1 MLGQSL
7 LHYSITGKLG
17 EGGMGV
23 VYKARDTHLDRFV
36 AIKVLP
42 PGRAGDRE
50 RIRRF
55 TFEAKS
61 ASALNHPNIVTIY
74 DIATDGDVT
83 FIAREFVPGKALSDC
98 IPRQGLPLSQTL
110 QYAVQI
116 ADGLAKAH
124 QAGIVHRDIK
134 PGNIMVGEDGRVKIL
149 DFGLAKLTDP
159 VEISVSD
166 ATRTAGAVSEE
177 GMIVGTASY
186 MSPEQAEG
194 RKVDARSD
202 IFSFGVLLYE
212 MLSGKKPF
220 EGDTRMATMS
230 AVLKETPK
238 PLSEAAHEIP
248 RELQRVVDRCLR
260 KDPSRRWQ
268 TMQDLRVALL
278 DLKEESESGSLA
290 SPAKATA
297 PQPKRW
303 PYAAAVL
310 ALVAAIGIW
319 QIRQKALEPAGD
331 LVPVPLT
338 SYPGDERDPAFS
350 PDGNQIAFSWGP
362 EGGVTNTFV
371 KLIGPGDPIRLT
383 TNAKVERMS
392 QWSRDGKWIAFGRRS
407 QGVNEFVVMPAL
419 GGPEKVI
426 ASSSGV
432 YGFWT
437 PDSQWLVVADGQP
450 RSLFLAPVQGGEK
463 KLLIGPLQG
472 KGSVNAGIVA
482 PDGRNLAVS
491 FQTGDYRPLYAVPM
505 ATGYKVQGEPRL
517 LVPPDWFLT
526 SMAWT
531 PDSKEIVFIRS
542 IGDANAGG
550 ITYMYRVGLD
560 GSAPKRI
567 DYVGDNP
574 WFLDVSLQGHRLAY
588 TRLQRDINIHR
599 LELDPDGSAR
609 KPSEAIVSSSRR
621 EEDASYSHDGS
632 RIVFTSNRTGS
643 DELWL
648 AGSDG
653 QKLSQLTTSVY
664 PDATRRPRWSPD
676 GTQIAYATRPQ
687 GVNTQDI
694 FVISAAGGAPRQLT
708 TDPASD
714 SLPAWSHDGNWIYF
728 QSNRTGTLEIWKAP
742 SQGGPAS
749 QVTRTGASSAVES
762 PDGQWLYFVRGGTL
776 YRMPTAAGDEQEMGK
791 ANSFLPTSRGVYIV
805 VKEPG
810 GLSATLRLLPISGGA
825 PKILGKIARPF
836 HNGLSL
842 SPDFKYL
849 LFSQYDQSAA
859 DIMLVENFR

>member
-7 LHYSITGKLG
+7 LHYTITGKLG

-42 PGRAGDRE
+42 PGRAADRE

-55 TFEAKS
+55 TQEAKS

-74 DIATDGDVT
+74 DIATDGEVT
-83 FIAREFVPGKALSDC
+83 FIAMEFVPGKALSDC
-98 IPRQGLPLSQTL
+98 IPRQGLPLAQTL

-116 ADGLAKAH
+116 ADGLAQAH

-159 VEISVSD
+159 VELSASD

-177 GMIVGTASY
+177 GMIVGTAAY

-202 IFSFGVLLYE
+202 IFSFGILLYE
-212 MLSGKKPF
+212 MLAGKKPF
-220 EGDTRMATMS
+220 EGDTRMATIS
-230 AVLKETPK
+230 AVLRETPK

-290 SPAKATA
+290 SPAKAAVAT
-297 PQPKRW
+297 KRW

-310 ALVAAIGIW
+310 AVVAALGVW
-319 QIRQKALEPAGD
+319 QFRPKAPEPAGD

-338 SYPGDERDPAFS
+338 VYPGDERDPAFS
-350 PDGNQIAFSWGP
+350 PDGNQIAFSMGP
-362 EGGVTNTFV
+362 EGGVTNTFL

-383 TNAKVERMS
+383 TSASSERMS
-392 QWSRDGKWIAFGRRS
+392 QWSRDGKWIAFGRRGR
-407 QGVNEFVVMPAL
+407 GVNDFVVMPAL

-426 ASSSGV
+426 VRSIAT
-432 YGFWT
+432 YITWT
-437 PDSQWLVVADGQP
+437 PDSQWLVITDGEP
-450 RSLFLAPVQGGEK
+450 RSLFLVPLQGGEK

-472 KGSVNAGIVA
+472 KDSVNAGTVS
-482 PDGRNLAVS
+482 PDGRHLAVN
-491 FQTGDYRPLYAVPM
+491 FQTGDYRPLYAVPL
-505 ATGYKVQGEPRL
+505 ATGYRAQGEPRL
-517 LVPPDWFLT
+517 LVPPDWVVG
-526 SMAWT
+526 SRAWT
-531 PDSKEIVFIRS
+531 PDSKEIVFIRA

-599 LELDPDGSAR
+599 LELDTDGTIR
-609 KPSEAIVSSSRR
+609 KTSEAIASSSRR
-621 EEDASYSHDGS
+621 EENASYSPDGS
-632 RIVFTSNRTGS
+632 RIVLTSNRTGS

-653 QKLSQLTTSVY
+653 QKLSQLTTSLY
-664 PDATRRPRWSPD
+664 PDATRSPRWSPD

-687 GVNTQDI
+687 GMNAPDI
-694 FVISAAGGAPRQLT
+694 FVIPAAGGTPRQLT
-708 TDPASD
+708 TDPGGD
-714 SLPAWSHDGNWIYF
+714 SLPAWSHDGKSIYF
-728 QSNRTGTLEIWKAP
+728 SSNRTGKVEIWKVP
-742 SQGGPAS
+742 SEGGQAS
-749 QVTRTGASSAVES
+749 QVTRAGGIAPVES
-762 PDGQWLYFVRGGTL
+762 PDGQWLYFARGGTL
-776 YRMPTAAGDEQEMGK
+776 YRMPSVGGDEQEVAK
-791 ANSFLPTSRGVYIV
+791 ANSFLPTSRGVYAIV
-805 VKEPG
+805 SDPG
-810 GLSATLRLLPISGGA
+810 GRTATVRLLPISGGV

-849 LFSQYDQSAA
+849 LVSQYDVSSA